1 MNIGQALESAC
12 QLQGQGKLD
21 QAAHLYKEIL
31 KFQPDNVSVAY
42 NLGIIYQDTSQLDEA
57 VFYYR
62 KAILLDPNLA
72 DAYFNLGLI
81 FHQKGRLENA
91 LEAYEKALALDPD
104 SADIHNNLGAVL
116 KDRGQLDEAIS
127 SYRQALRIN
136 PRFADALNNLG
147 NVLKDRG
154 RLDEAISN
162 YQQALRINPRFA
174 DALNNLGNVLKDRGR
189 LEEAIGCYQQAV
201 RINPGF
207 ADAFSNMGNAMKD
220 RGGLKEA
227 IACFRHAI
235 SINPAV
241 SSVYSNLIF
250 TMQYHPDYEARAIYE
265 EHLGFAR
272 RYAES
277 FASACAPHANKRDPL
292 RRLRIGYLSPDFR
305 KHAVSYFIEPVILA
319 HNREQCEIFCYS
331 NNLQHDEVTTRI
343 RGYADQWRVIAGM
356 SDEETAE
363 QIRKDGI
370 DILVDLAGH
379 TADNRILVFAR
390 KPAPI
395 QMSWIGYF
403 ATTGL
408 STMDYK
414 IVDHFTDPEGKT
426 EQFYTEKLLRLPE
439 SFLCYMPERESPGA
453 VPLPALSKGH
463 VTFGSLNNFC
473 KITPEVFTLWTRIL
487 QELPDAHLL
496 LKGKSFHDKRTSQ
509 GTIEM
514 FSKRGVEAGRITLQP
529 WDPSPKHLEAYN
541 QIDIGL
547 DTFPFNG
554 ATTTCEA
561 LWMGVPVITL
571 EGTAYHARAGRS
583 IMANVGLGDLVA
595 GTPDEY
601 ISIALNLARD
611 LKKLQSLHEDLR
623 DMMICSPLCDAKI
636 FTTNLEICY
645 RQVWEKWCQSF

>member
-81 FHQKGRLENA
+81 YHQKGRLENA
-91 LEAYEKALALDPD
+91 LEAYEKALVLDPD

-116 KDRGQLDEAIS
+116 KDRGRLEEAI
-127 SYRQALRIN
+127 
-136 PRFADALNNLG
+136 G
-147 NVLKDRG
+147 C
-154 RLDEAISN
+154 
-162 YQQALRINPRFA
+162 YQQAVRINPRFA

-201 RINPGF
+201 RINPRF

-235 SINPAV
+235 SINPAL

-356 SDEETAE
+356 SDEEAAE

-403 ATTGL
+403 ATMGL

-414 IVDHFTDPEGKT
+414 IVDHFTDPEGET

-439 SFLCYMPERESPGA
+439 TFLCYMPERESPGS

-473 KITPEVFTLWTRIL
+473 KITPEVFTLWARIL
-487 QELPDAHLL
+487 QELPDAHLF

-509 GTIEM
+509 DTMAM
-514 FSKRGVEAGRITLQP
+514 FTKRGVKAGRITLQP

-541 QIDIGL
+541 RIDIGL

-571 EGTAYHARAGRS
+571 EGSAYHARAGRS

-601 ISIALNLARD
+601 VECAVNLAHNIE
-611 LKKLQSLHEDLR
+611 KLTSLRAHLR
-623 DMMICSPLCDAKI
+623 ETMAHSPLTDATR
-636 FTTNLEICY
+636 FTAHLETCVRRI
-645 RQVWEKWCQSF
+645 WKTWCESVSI